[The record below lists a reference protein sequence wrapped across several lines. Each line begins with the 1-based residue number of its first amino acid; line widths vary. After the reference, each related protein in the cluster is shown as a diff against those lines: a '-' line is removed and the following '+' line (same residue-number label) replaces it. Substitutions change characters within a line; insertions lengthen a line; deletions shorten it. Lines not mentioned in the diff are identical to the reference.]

1 MSDLIRKPRDGKR
14 LTAGAIKSSNF
25 LRAALGFS
33 TPKRRP
39 QVHSL
44 PSLPSKKG
52 ASPKRTVIFQGQI
65 MSAAGGD
72 LAPVGFRADAGRR
85 AEPKGKVGLANRSL
99 RIPTPG
105 PQASV
110 SLQRCGM
117 SPTR

>member
-1 MSDLIRKPRDGKR
+1 
-14 LTAGAIKSSNF
+14 
-25 LRAALGFS
+25 
-33 TPKRRP
+33 
-39 QVHSL
+39 
-44 PSLPSKKG
+44 
-52 ASPKRTVIFQGQI
+52 